1 MKVFAQ
7 TLNLKDDPEVIRQ
20 YRYHHAHPYPEVV
33 EALRAVGIINLEIFL
48 LGRRLFMYLTTVDAF
63 DPAVDFPR
71 YLARHPR
78 CQAWEDLMT
87 TFQEPVPEAQPGQK
101 WAPMECVFDLQ
112 AGGLPA

>member
-7 TLNLKDDPEVIRQ
+7 TLNLKDDPEVISQ
-20 YRYHHAHPYPEVV
+20 YRRHHAEPYPEVV
-33 EALRAVGIINLEIFL
+33 AALRAVGIINLEIFL
-48 LGRRLFMYLTTVDAF
+48 LGRRLFMYLTTTDDF

-71 YLARHPR
+71 YLALHPR

-112 AGGLPA
+112 AGGLPR